1 MKKLPIGIQSIGK
14 ILASK
19 AFVYV
24 DKTAY
29 IKKLIDEGS
38 PHYFIARPRTFGK
51 SLFLSTLEKIFQ
63 GERELFKGLAIA
75 KSDYSWKEYP
85 VIRFDFSKIITRTP
99 KEFEEGLK
107 RAIQKIGS
115 DKGISVDAPTIHEGI
130 DDLVKKLAKEKNSKV
145 VVLVDEYDKPIIDRL
160 EDPTSAQENRE
171 LLKYFFTTLK
181 SLDEQ
186 LKLTFI
192 TGVSK
197 FTQVSIFSGL
207 NNLNDITMDTA
218 YAGIMGYT
226 EEELRANFQSH
237 IEEIVKERKG
247 EGISEEDV
255 IDEIRS
261 WYNGY
266 RFSEGTESVYNPFS
280 TLKYMQ
286 IKKPKAY
293 WYSTGTPSF
302 LIDQLKLYSQSM
314 ISLDGAI
321 ATEEELMDISSLKEI
336 DLKALMYQ
344 TGYFTIRDF
353 NPGSNRYSLCLPN
366 EEVRTA
372 FLNSLVRNFTDNID
386 VRSSEKFVKALE
398 KHQISLLFD
407 YIKTGFSS
415 FAYQVFAGA
424 RECTYQA
431 MLLSMFYGMGF
442 NPLSERATNIGRIDV
457 VLEMPKTIFVLEL
470 KLDAEAE
477 RALNQIHQK
486 EYYKPYMYK
495 GKQIAIIGASFS
507 SELQNISEWK
517 GELLS
522 ESGEKVK
529 PLLPE

>member
-1 MKKLPIGIQSIGK
+1 
-14 ILASK
+14 
-19 AFVYV
+19 
-24 DKTAY
+24 
-29 IKKLIDEGS
+29 
-38 PHYFIARPRTFGK
+38 
-51 SLFLSTLEKIFQ
+51 
-63 GERELFKGLAIA
+63 
-75 KSDYSWKEYP
+75 
-85 VIRFDFSKIITRTP
+85 
-99 KEFEEGLK
+99 
-107 RAIQKIGS
+107 
-115 DKGISVDAPTIHEGI
+115 
-130 DDLVKKLAKEKNSKV
+130 
-145 VVLVDEYDKPIIDRL
+145 
-160 EDPTSAQENRE
+160 
-171 LLKYFFTTLK
+171 
-181 SLDEQ
+181 
-186 LKLTFI
+186 
-192 TGVSK
+192 
-197 FTQVSIFSGL
+197 
-207 NNLNDITMDTA
+207 
-218 YAGIMGYT
+218 
-226 EEELRANFQSH
+226 
-237 IEEIVKERKG
+237 
-247 EGISEEDV
+247 
-255 IDEIRS
+255 
-261 WYNGY
+261 
-266 RFSEGTESVYNPFS
+266 
-280 TLKYMQ
+280 
-286 IKKPKAY
+286 
-293 WYSTGTPSF
+293 
-302 LIDQLKLYSQSM
+302 M

-431 MLLSMFYGMGF
+431 MLLSMLYGMGF
-442 NPLSERATNIGRIDV
+442 NPLSERATNIGLIDV

>member
-1 MKKLPIGIQSIGK
+1 
-14 ILASK
+14 
-19 AFVYV
+19 
-24 DKTAY
+24 
-29 IKKLIDEGS
+29 
-38 PHYFIARPRTFGK
+38 
-51 SLFLSTLEKIFQ
+51 
-63 GERELFKGLAIA
+63 
-75 KSDYSWKEYP
+75 
-85 VIRFDFSKIITRTP
+85 
-99 KEFEEGLK
+99 
-107 RAIQKIGS
+107 
-115 DKGISVDAPTIHEGI
+115 
-130 DDLVKKLAKEKNSKV
+130 
-145 VVLVDEYDKPIIDRL
+145 
-160 EDPTSAQENRE
+160 
-171 LLKYFFTTLK
+171 
-181 SLDEQ
+181 
-186 LKLTFI
+186 
-192 TGVSK
+192 
-197 FTQVSIFSGL
+197 
-207 NNLNDITMDTA
+207 MDTA